1 MKENDSE
8 LLDINNAKFYFN
20 NLIQISEDYLK
31 YIISYKSLTLDYV
44 KSLENIHKTFGE
56 KIKLNKNNFEKNK
69 NIDFS
74 FIFVLVNSIYNINYS
89 FLENQIFCIKGME
102 NSISSLKKFID
113 EKKVLVSKFLD
124 NLNDSKHDLLI
135 KINNLEKEK
144 NIFFNSLS
152 STEKTVSDFYVN
164 KLKIEEYSKNQNKI
178 NNNSGELKN
187 LFLENSN
194 LEEQMNKSINESKI
208 VENNY
213 KSLVFNSTLFK
224 NTFIDTSNIAYEN
237 IKNISIEIVNE
248 LKKFIQNIIIL
259 LKNCFTIPLK
269 ETDSILYKLILNKEE
284 YNKIIKNSFK
294 TDATVKDN
302 FIIGC
307 KKYSPH
313 VFNSNTNNNNNDI
326 NNKTNK
332 INTNNQNKSNKPFV
346 SIEDGLE
353 RINYIDNDLLFL
365 TAQKMF
371 SSFSLIKNEYNIDF
385 KLEEEKRTT
394 RKIISNILLNIE
406 KKFKKSELKK
416 LIKENKINNN
426 INIINDKKDNNNVK
440 NDLKYIH
447 ENDIQLLYGLLDK
460 HYNRVIF
467 LQTMSQFR
475 TSGRHCMP
483 LKVFE
488 VVGKCLNIIID
499 KVIRDDDYYTAKTAV
514 VLSQTYFM
522 IKDDQRFYLH
532 NLIKKHKLFQNMKF
546 WEKTLEF
553 SIKEEITKNI
563 KIKNVKS
570 ENKIQNLKDVDILDK
585 SDNEGELKKES
596 SGLSFDKYSDIA
608 FGQIASIVNSM
619 IDFDVEINNIRSII
633 EPKIQLYNL
642 NQNQKNNIEL
652 VIESKL
658 NINGKEEIIE
668 NNNNFENKINDKDE
682 ENIENNINKLKEGLL
697 NNNNNIINVDKNI

>member
-1 MKENDSE
+1 MKEKDSE
-8 LLDINNAKFYFN
+8 LFDINIAKFYFN
-20 NLIQISEDYLK
+20 NIIQICEDYLK
-31 YIISYKSLTLDYV
+31 YIISYKSLTLEYV
-44 KSLENIHKTFGE
+44 KGLENIHKIFDE
-56 KIKLNKNNFEKNK
+56 KLKLNKNNIDKCK

-74 FIFVLVNSIYNINYS
+74 FIFVLINSISNINYS

-102 NSISSLKKFID
+102 NSINSLKKFIE

-144 NIFFNSLS
+144 SNFFNSLS

-164 KLKIEEYSKNQNKI
+164 KLKIEEYSKNQNKT

-208 VENNY
+208 LENNY
-213 KSLVFNSTLFK
+213 KSLIFNSTLFK
-224 NTFIDTSNIAYEN
+224 KTFIDSSNIAYEN
-237 IKNISIEIVNE
+237 IKNISVEIVNE
-248 LKKFIQNIIIL
+248 LKQFIQNIIIL
-259 LKNCFTIPLK
+259 LKNCFAIPLK
-269 ETDSILYKLILNKEE
+269 EIDTNLSKLILNKEK
-284 YNKIIKNSFK
+284 YSKIIKNSFK
-294 TDATVKDN
+294 SDETVKDK
-302 FIIGC
+302 FIIGY
-307 KKYSPH
+307 KKYSLH
-313 VFNSNTNNNNNDI
+313 AFNTNSNNNNI
-326 NNKTNK
+326 NNSANK
-332 INTNNQNKSNKPFV
+332 INTNNQNKNNKVFV
-346 SIEDGLE
+346 SIEDGNE
-353 RINYIDNDLLFL
+353 KISYIENDLLFFIAL
-365 TAQKMF
+365 KMF

-385 KLEEEKRTT
+385 KFEEEKRTT

-426 INIINDKKDNNNVK
+426 IINDKKDSNNEK
-440 NDLKYIH
+440 KELKYIH
-447 ENDIQLLYGLLDK
+447 ENDIQLLYTLLDK

-475 TSGRHCMP
+475 TSGRYCMP

-499 KVIRDDDYYTAKTAV
+499 KVLRDDDYGTAKTAV

-522 IKDDQRFYLH
+522 IKDDQRYYLH
-532 NLIKKHKLFQNMKF
+532 NSIKKHKLFQNMKF
-546 WEKTLEF
+546 WENTLDL
-553 SIKEEITKNI
+553 SIKEEITKNVN
-563 KIKNVKS
+563 IKNKKS
-570 ENKIQNLKDVDILDK
+570 ENKIQNQKDVNILDK
-585 SDNEGELKKES
+585 SDNEGELKNE
-596 SGLSFDKYSDIA
+596 LSELSKDKYSDIA

-658 NINGKEEIIE
+658 NINDNEEMIE
-668 NNNNFENKINDKDE
+668 NNINFDNKINDKDE

-697 NNNNNIINVDKNI
+697 CNTNNINVNKNI

>member
-8 LLDINNAKFYFN
+8 LFDINIAKFYFN

-31 YIISYKSLTLDYV
+31 YIISYKSLTLEYV
-44 KSLENIHKTFGE
+44 KGLENIHKIFSE
-56 KIKLNKNNFEKNK
+56 KIKLNKNNIDKNK

-74 FIFVLVNSIYNINYS
+74 FIFVLINSISNINYS

-102 NSISSLKKFID
+102 NSINSLKKFIE
-113 EKKVLVSKFLD
+113 EKKILVSKFLD

-135 KINNLEKEK
+135 KINNIEKE
-144 NIFFNSLS
+144 NSNFFNSLS
-152 STEKTVSDFYVN
+152 STEKIVSEFYVN
-164 KLKIEEYSKNQNKI
+164 KLKIEEYSKNQNKTN
-178 NNNSGELKN
+178 NNNSNELKN
-187 LFLENSN
+187 LFLQNSS

-208 VENNY
+208 CEDNY
-213 KSLVFNSTLFK
+213 KSLIFNSTLFK
-224 NTFIDTSNIAYEN
+224 KTFIDSSNIAYEN
-237 IKNISIEIVNE
+237 IKNISIEIVKE

-259 LKNCFTIPLK
+259 LKNCFAIPLK
-269 ETDSILYKLILNKEE
+269 ETDTNLSKLILNKEE
-284 YNKIIKNSFK
+284 YSKLINNSFK
-294 TDATVKDN
+294 SNATVKDN
-302 FIIGC
+302 FIIGY
-307 KKYSPH
+307 KKYSLH
-313 VFNSNTNNNNNDI
+313 AFNTNNNNNI
-326 NNKTNK
+326 NNTTNK
-332 INTNNQNKSNKPFV
+332 INTNQNKVNKVFV

-353 RINYIDNDLLFL
+353 RINYIENDLLFL

-426 INIINDKKDNNNVK
+426 SINDKKDNY
-440 NDLKYIH
+440 NDIKELKYIH
-447 ENDIQLLYGLLDK
+447 ENDIQLLYTLLDK
-460 HYNRVIF
+460 HYNRVIL

-475 TSGRHCMP
+475 TSGRYCMP

-499 KVIRDDDYYTAKTAV
+499 KVLRDDDYCSAKTAV

-522 IKDDQRFYLH
+522 IKDEQRFYLH

-546 WEKTLEF
+546 WEKTLDL
-553 SIKEEITKNI
+553 SIKDEITKNTN
-563 KIKNVKS
+563 IKNIKS
-570 ENKIQNLKDVDILDK
+570 ENKNQNQKDVDILDK
-585 SDNEGELKKES
+585 SDNEGELNNES
-596 SGLSFDKYSDIA
+596 AGLSQDKYSEIA

-658 NINGKEEIIE
+658 NINENEEKIE
-668 NNNNFENKINDKDE
+668 NNINFDNKINDKTE
-682 ENIENNINKLKEGLL
+682 EDIENNINKLKEGLL
-697 NNNNNIINVDKNI
+697 NNNNNINANKNI

>member
-8 LLDINNAKFYFN
+8 LFDINIAKFYFN

-31 YIISYKSLTLDYV
+31 YIISYKSLTLEYV
-44 KSLENIHKTFGE
+44 KGLENIHKIFSE
-56 KIKLNKNNFEKNK
+56 KVKLNKNNIDKNK

-74 FIFVLVNSIYNINYS
+74 FIFVLINSISNINYS

-102 NSISSLKKFID
+102 NSINSLKKFIE
-113 EKKVLVSKFLD
+113 EKKILVSKFLD

-135 KINNLEKEK
+135 KINNIEKE
-144 NIFFNSLS
+144 NSNFFNSLS
-152 STEKTVSDFYVN
+152 STEKIVSEFYVN
-164 KLKIEEYSKNQNKI
+164 KLKIEEYSKNQNKTN
-178 NNNSGELKN
+178 NNNSNELKN
-187 LFLENSN
+187 LFLQNSS

-208 VENNY
+208 CEDNY
-213 KSLVFNSTLFK
+213 KSLIFNSTLFK
-224 NTFIDTSNIAYEN
+224 KTFIDSSNIAYEN
-237 IKNISIEIVNE
+237 IKNISIEIVKE

-259 LKNCFTIPLK
+259 LKNCFAIPLK
-269 ETDSILYKLILNKEE
+269 ETDTNLSKLILNKEE
-284 YNKIIKNSFK
+284 YSKLINNSFK
-294 TDATVKDN
+294 SNATVKDN
-302 FIIGC
+302 FIIGY
-307 KKYSPH
+307 KKYSLH
-313 VFNSNTNNNNNDI
+313 AFNTNNNNNI
-326 NNKTNK
+326 NNTTNK
-332 INTNNQNKSNKPFV
+332 INTNQNKVNKVFV

-353 RINYIDNDLLFL
+353 RINYIENDLLFL

-426 INIINDKKDNNNVK
+426 SINDKKDNY
-440 NDLKYIH
+440 NDIKELKYIH
-447 ENDIQLLYGLLDK
+447 ENDIQLLYTLLDK
-460 HYNRVIF
+460 HYNRVIL

-475 TSGRHCMP
+475 TSGRYCMP

-499 KVIRDDDYYTAKTAV
+499 KVLRDDDYCSAKTAV

-522 IKDDQRFYLH
+522 IKDEQRFYLH

-546 WEKTLEF
+546 WEKTLDL
-553 SIKEEITKNI
+553 SIKDEITKNTN
-563 KIKNVKS
+563 IKNIKS
-570 ENKIQNLKDVDILDK
+570 ENKNQNQKDVDILDK
-585 SDNEGELKKES
+585 SDNEGELNNES
-596 SGLSFDKYSDIA
+596 AGLSQDKYSEIA

-658 NINGKEEIIE
+658 NINENEEIIE
-668 NNNNFENKINDKDE
+668 NNINFDNKINDKTE
-682 ENIENNINKLKEGLL
+682 EDIENNINKLKEGLL
-697 NNNNNIINVDKNI
+697 NNNNNINDNKNI

>member
-8 LLDINNAKFYFN
+8 LFDINIAKFYFN

-31 YIISYKSLTLDYV
+31 YIISYKSLTLEYV
-44 KSLENIHKTFGE
+44 KGLENIHKIFNE
-56 KIKLNKNNFEKNK
+56 KIKLNKNNIDKNK

-74 FIFVLVNSIYNINYS
+74 FIFVLINSISNINYS

-102 NSISSLKKFID
+102 NSINSLKKFIE
-113 EKKVLVSKFLD
+113 EKKILVSKFLD

-135 KINNLEKEK
+135 KINNIEKE
-144 NIFFNSLS
+144 NSNFFNSLS
-152 STEKTVSDFYVN
+152 STEKIVSEFYVN
-164 KLKIEEYSKNQNKI
+164 KLKIEEYSKNQNKTN
-178 NNNSGELKN
+178 NNNSNELKN
-187 LFLENSN
+187 LFLQNSS

-208 VENNY
+208 CEDNY
-213 KSLVFNSTLFK
+213 KSLIFNSTLFK
-224 NTFIDTSNIAYEN
+224 KTFIDSSNIAYEN
-237 IKNISIEIVNE
+237 IKNISIEIVKE

-259 LKNCFTIPLK
+259 LKNCFAIPLK
-269 ETDSILYKLILNKEE
+269 ETDTNLSKLILNKEE
-284 YNKIIKNSFK
+284 YSKLINNSFK
-294 TDATVKDN
+294 SNATVKDN
-302 FIIGC
+302 FIIGY
-307 KKYSPH
+307 KKYSLH
-313 VFNSNTNNNNNDI
+313 AFNINNNNNNI
-326 NNKTNK
+326 NNTTNK
-332 INTNNQNKSNKPFV
+332 INTNQNKSNKVFV

-353 RINYIDNDLLFL
+353 RINYIENDLLFL

-426 INIINDKKDNNNVK
+426 SINDKKDNY
-440 NDLKYIH
+440 NDIKELKYIH
-447 ENDIQLLYGLLDK
+447 ENDIQLLYTLLDK
-460 HYNRVIF
+460 HYNRVIL

-475 TSGRHCMP
+475 TSGRYCMP

-499 KVIRDDDYYTAKTAV
+499 KVLRDDDYCSAKTAV

-522 IKDDQRFYLH
+522 IKDEQRFYLH

-546 WEKTLEF
+546 WEKTLDL
-553 SIKEEITKNI
+553 SIKDEITKNTN
-563 KIKNVKS
+563 IKNIKS
-570 ENKIQNLKDVDILDK
+570 ENKNQNQKDVDILDK
-585 SDNEGELKKES
+585 SDNEGELNNES
-596 SGLSFDKYSDIA
+596 AGLSQDKYSEIA

-658 NINGKEEIIE
+658 NINENEEIIE
-668 NNNNFENKINDKDE
+668 NNINFDNKINDKTE
-682 ENIENNINKLKEGLL
+682 EDIENNINKLKEGLL
-697 NNNNNIINVDKNI
+697 NNNNNINENKNI

>member
-8 LLDINNAKFYFN
+8 LFDINIAKFYFN

-31 YIISYKSLTLDYV
+31 YIISYKSLTLEYV
-44 KSLENIHKTFGE
+44 KGLENIHKIFSE
-56 KIKLNKNNFEKNK
+56 KIKLNKNNIDKNK

-74 FIFVLVNSIYNINYS
+74 FIFVLINSISNINYS

-102 NSISSLKKFID
+102 NSINSLKKFIE
-113 EKKVLVSKFLD
+113 EKKILVSKFLD

-135 KINNLEKEK
+135 KINNIEKE
-144 NIFFNSLS
+144 NSNFFNSLS
-152 STEKTVSDFYVN
+152 STEKIVSDFYVN
-164 KLKIEEYSKNQNKI
+164 KLKIEEYSKNQNKTN
-178 NNNSGELKN
+178 NNNSNELKN
-187 LFLENSN
+187 LFLQNSS

-208 VENNY
+208 CEDNY
-213 KSLVFNSTLFK
+213 KSLIFNSTLFK
-224 NTFIDTSNIAYEN
+224 KTFIDSSNIAYEN
-237 IKNISIEIVNE
+237 IKNISIEIVKE

-259 LKNCFTIPLK
+259 LKNCFAIPLK
-269 ETDSILYKLILNKEE
+269 ETDTNLSKLILNKEE
-284 YNKIIKNSFK
+284 YSKLINNSFK
-294 TDATVKDN
+294 SNATVKDN
-302 FIIGC
+302 FIIGY
-307 KKYSPH
+307 KKYSLH
-313 VFNSNTNNNNNDI
+313 AFNTNNNNNI
-326 NNKTNK
+326 NNTTNK
-332 INTNNQNKSNKPFV
+332 INTNQNKVNKVFV

-353 RINYIDNDLLFL
+353 RINYIENDLLFL

-426 INIINDKKDNNNVK
+426 SINDKKDNY
-440 NDLKYIH
+440 NDIKELKYIH
-447 ENDIQLLYGLLDK
+447 ENDIQLLYTLLDK
-460 HYNRVIF
+460 HYNRVIL

-475 TSGRHCMP
+475 TSGRYCMP

-499 KVIRDDDYYTAKTAV
+499 KVLRDDDYCSAKTAV

-522 IKDDQRFYLH
+522 IKDEQRFYLH

-546 WEKTLEF
+546 WEKTLDL
-553 SIKEEITKNI
+553 SIKDEITKNTN
-563 KIKNVKS
+563 IKNIKS
-570 ENKIQNLKDVDILDK
+570 ENKNQNQKDVDILDK
-585 SDNEGELKKES
+585 SDNEGELNNES
-596 SGLSFDKYSDIA
+596 AGLSQDKYSEIA

-658 NINGKEEIIE
+658 NINENEEIIE
-668 NNNNFENKINDKDE
+668 NNINFDNKINDKTE
-682 ENIENNINKLKEGLL
+682 EDIENNINKLKEGLL
-697 NNNNNIINVDKNI
+697 NNNNNINENKNI

>member
-8 LLDINNAKFYFN
+8 LFDINIAKFYFN
-20 NLIQISEDYLK
+20 NLIQISEEYLK
-31 YIISYKSLTLDYV
+31 YIISYKSLTLEYV
-44 KSLENIHKTFGE
+44 KGLENIHKIFSE
-56 KIKLNKNNFEKNK
+56 KVKLNKNNIDKNK

-74 FIFVLVNSIYNINYS
+74 FIFVLINSISNINYS

-102 NSISSLKKFID
+102 NSINSLKKFIE
-113 EKKVLVSKFLD
+113 EKKILVSKFLD

-135 KINNLEKEK
+135 KINNIEKE
-144 NIFFNSLS
+144 NSNFFNSLS
-152 STEKTVSDFYVN
+152 STEKIVSEFYVN
-164 KLKIEEYSKNQNKI
+164 KLKIEEYSKNQNKTN
-178 NNNSGELKN
+178 NNNSNELKN
-187 LFLENSN
+187 LFLQNSS

-208 VENNY
+208 CEDNY
-213 KSLVFNSTLFK
+213 KSLIFNSTLFK
-224 NTFIDTSNIAYEN
+224 KTFIDSSNIAYEN
-237 IKNISIEIVNE
+237 IKNISIEIVKE

-259 LKNCFTIPLK
+259 LKNCFAIPLK
-269 ETDSILYKLILNKEE
+269 ETDTNLSKLILNKEE
-284 YNKIIKNSFK
+284 YSKLINNSFK
-294 TDATVKDN
+294 SNATVKDN
-302 FIIGC
+302 FIIGY
-307 KKYSPH
+307 KKYSLH
-313 VFNSNTNNNNNDI
+313 AFNINNNNNNNI
-326 NNKTNK
+326 NNTTNK
-332 INTNNQNKSNKPFV
+332 INTNQNKSNKVFV

-353 RINYIDNDLLFL
+353 RINYIENDLLFL

-426 INIINDKKDNNNVK
+426 SINDKKDNY
-440 NDLKYIH
+440 NDIKELKYIH
-447 ENDIQLLYGLLDK
+447 ENDIQLLYTLLDK
-460 HYNRVIF
+460 HYNRVIL

-475 TSGRHCMP
+475 TSGRYCMP

-499 KVIRDDDYYTAKTAV
+499 KVLRDDDYCSAKTAV

-522 IKDDQRFYLH
+522 IKDEQRFYLH

-546 WEKTLEF
+546 WEKTLDL
-553 SIKEEITKNI
+553 SIKDEITKNTN
-563 KIKNVKS
+563 IKNIKS
-570 ENKIQNLKDVDILDK
+570 ENKNQNQKDVDILDK
-585 SDNEGELKKES
+585 SDNEGELNNES
-596 SGLSFDKYSDIA
+596 AGLSQDKYSEIA

-658 NINGKEEIIE
+658 NINENEEIIE
-668 NNNNFENKINDKDE
+668 NNINFDNKINDKTE
-682 ENIENNINKLKEGLL
+682 EDIENNINKLKEGLL
-697 NNNNNIINVDKNI
+697 NNNNNINENKNI

>member
-8 LLDINNAKFYFN
+8 LFDINIAKFYFN

-31 YIISYKSLTLDYV
+31 YIISYKSLTLEYV
-44 KSLENIHKTFGE
+44 KGLENIHKIFSE
-56 KIKLNKNNFEKNK
+56 KVKLNKNNIDKNK

-74 FIFVLVNSIYNINYS
+74 FIFVLINSISNINYS

-102 NSISSLKKFID
+102 NSINSLKKFIE
-113 EKKVLVSKFLD
+113 EKKILVSKFLD

-135 KINNLEKEK
+135 KINNIEKE
-144 NIFFNSLS
+144 NSNFFNSLS
-152 STEKTVSDFYVN
+152 STEKIVSEFYVN
-164 KLKIEEYSKNQNKI
+164 KLKIEEYSKNQNKTN
-178 NNNSGELKN
+178 NNNSNELKN
-187 LFLENSN
+187 LFLQNSS

-208 VENNY
+208 CEDNY
-213 KSLVFNSTLFK
+213 KSLIFNSTLFK
-224 NTFIDTSNIAYEN
+224 KTFIDSSNIAYEN
-237 IKNISIEIVNE
+237 IKNISIEIVKE

-259 LKNCFTIPLK
+259 LKNCFAIPLK
-269 ETDSILYKLILNKEE
+269 ETDTNLSKLILNKEE
-284 YNKIIKNSFK
+284 YSKLINNSFK
-294 TDATVKDN
+294 SNATVKDN
-302 FIIGC
+302 FIIGY
-307 KKYSPH
+307 KKYSLH
-313 VFNSNTNNNNNDI
+313 AFNTNNNNNI
-326 NNKTNK
+326 NNTTNK
-332 INTNNQNKSNKPFV
+332 INTNQNKSNKVFV

-353 RINYIDNDLLFL
+353 RINYIENDLLFL

-426 INIINDKKDNNNVK
+426 SINDKKDNY
-440 NDLKYIH
+440 NDIKELKYIH
-447 ENDIQLLYGLLDK
+447 ENDIQLLYTLLDK
-460 HYNRVIF
+460 HYNRVIL

-475 TSGRHCMP
+475 TSGRYCMP

-499 KVIRDDDYYTAKTAV
+499 KVLRDDDYCSAKTAV

-522 IKDDQRFYLH
+522 IKDEQRFYLH

-546 WEKTLEF
+546 WEKTLDL
-553 SIKEEITKNI
+553 SIKDEITKNTN
-563 KIKNVKS
+563 IKNIKS
-570 ENKIQNLKDVDILDK
+570 ENKNQNQKDVDILDK
-585 SDNEGELKKES
+585 SDNEGELNNES
-596 SGLSFDKYSDIA
+596 AGLSQDKYSEIA

-658 NINGKEEIIE
+658 NINENEEIIE
-668 NNNNFENKINDKDE
+668 NNINFDNKINDKTE
-682 ENIENNINKLKEGLL
+682 EDIENNINKLKEGLL
-697 NNNNNIINVDKNI
+697 NNNNNINENKNI

>member
-8 LLDINNAKFYFN
+8 LFDINIAKFYFN

-31 YIISYKSLTLDYV
+31 YIISYKSLTLEYV
-44 KSLENIHKTFGE
+44 KGLENIHKIFSE
-56 KIKLNKNNFEKNK
+56 KVKLNKNNIDKNK

-74 FIFVLVNSIYNINYS
+74 FIFVLINSISNINYS

-102 NSISSLKKFID
+102 NSINSLKKFIE
-113 EKKVLVSKFLD
+113 EKKILVSKFLD

-135 KINNLEKEK
+135 KINNIEKE
-144 NIFFNSLS
+144 NSNFFNSLS
-152 STEKTVSDFYVN
+152 STEKIVSDFYVN
-164 KLKIEEYSKNQNKI
+164 KLKIEEYSKNQNKTN
-178 NNNSGELKN
+178 NNNSNELKN
-187 LFLENSN
+187 LFLQNSS

-208 VENNY
+208 CEDNY
-213 KSLVFNSTLFK
+213 KSLIFNSTLFK
-224 NTFIDTSNIAYEN
+224 KTFIDSSNIAYEN
-237 IKNISIEIVNE
+237 IKNISIEIVKE

-259 LKNCFTIPLK
+259 LKNCFAIPLK
-269 ETDSILYKLILNKEE
+269 ETDTNLSKLILNKEE
-284 YNKIIKNSFK
+284 YSKLINNSFK
-294 TDATVKDN
+294 SNATVKDN
-302 FIIGC
+302 FIIGY
-307 KKYSPH
+307 KKYSLH
-313 VFNSNTNNNNNDI
+313 AFNINNNNNNNI
-326 NNKTNK
+326 NNTTNK
-332 INTNNQNKSNKPFV
+332 INTNQNKSNKVFV

-353 RINYIDNDLLFL
+353 RINYIENDLLFL

-371 SSFSLIKNEYNIDF
+371 TSFSLIKNEYNIDF

-426 INIINDKKDNNNVK
+426 SINDKKDNY
-440 NDLKYIH
+440 NDIKELKYIH
-447 ENDIQLLYGLLDK
+447 ENDIQLLYTLLDK
-460 HYNRVIF
+460 HYNRVIL

-475 TSGRHCMP
+475 TSGRYCMP

-499 KVIRDDDYYTAKTAV
+499 KVLRDDDYCSAKTAV

-522 IKDDQRFYLH
+522 IKDEQRFYLH

-546 WEKTLEF
+546 WEKTLDL
-553 SIKEEITKNI
+553 SIKDEITKNTN
-563 KIKNVKS
+563 IKNIKS
-570 ENKIQNLKDVDILDK
+570 ENKNQNQKDVDILDK
-585 SDNEGELKKES
+585 SDNEGELNNES
-596 SGLSFDKYSDIA
+596 AGLSQDKYSEIA

-658 NINGKEEIIE
+658 NINENEEIIE
-668 NNNNFENKINDKDE
+668 NNINFDNKINDKTE
-682 ENIENNINKLKEGLL
+682 EDIENNINKLKEGLL
-697 NNNNNIINVDKNI
+697 NNNNINENKNI

>member
-8 LLDINNAKFYFN
+8 LFDINIAKFYFN

-31 YIISYKSLTLDYV
+31 YIISYKSLTLEYV
-44 KSLENIHKTFGE
+44 KGLENIHKIFSE
-56 KIKLNKNNFEKNK
+56 KIKLNKNNIDKNK

-74 FIFVLVNSIYNINYS
+74 FIFVLINSISNINYS
-89 FLENQIFCIKGME
+89 FLENQMFCIKGME
-102 NSISSLKKFID
+102 NSINSLKKFIE
-113 EKKVLVSKFLD
+113 EKKILVSKFLD

-135 KINNLEKEK
+135 KINNIEKE
-144 NIFFNSLS
+144 NSNFFNSLS
-152 STEKTVSDFYVN
+152 STEKIVSDFYVN
-164 KLKIEEYSKNQNKI
+164 KLKIEEYSKNQNKTN
-178 NNNSGELKN
+178 NNNSNELKN
-187 LFLENSN
+187 LFLQNSS

-208 VENNY
+208 CEDNY
-213 KSLVFNSTLFK
+213 KSLIFNSTLFK
-224 NTFIDTSNIAYEN
+224 KTFIDSSNIAYEN
-237 IKNISIEIVNE
+237 IKNISIEIVKE

-259 LKNCFTIPLK
+259 LKNCFAIPLK
-269 ETDSILYKLILNKEE
+269 ETDTNLSKLILNKEE
-284 YNKIIKNSFK
+284 YSKLINNSFK
-294 TDATVKDN
+294 SNATVKDN
-302 FIIGC
+302 FIIGY
-307 KKYSPH
+307 KKYSLH
-313 VFNSNTNNNNNDI
+313 AFNINNNNNNI
-326 NNKTNK
+326 NNTTNK
-332 INTNNQNKSNKPFV
+332 INTNQNKSNKVFV

-353 RINYIDNDLLFL
+353 RINYIENDLLFL

-416 LIKENKINNN
+416 LIKENKINDNS
-426 INIINDKKDNNNVK
+426 INDKKDNY
-440 NDLKYIH
+440 NDIKELKYIH
-447 ENDIQLLYGLLDK
+447 ENDIQLLYTLLDK
-460 HYNRVIF
+460 HYNRVIL

-475 TSGRHCMP
+475 TSGRYCMP

-499 KVIRDDDYYTAKTAV
+499 KVLRDDDYCSAKTAV

-522 IKDDQRFYLH
+522 IKNEQRFYLH

-546 WEKTLEF
+546 WEKTLDL
-553 SIKEEITKNI
+553 SIKDEITKNTN
-563 KIKNVKS
+563 IKNIKS
-570 ENKIQNLKDVDILDK
+570 ENKNQNQKDVDILDK
-585 SDNEGELKKES
+585 SDNEGELNNES
-596 SGLSFDKYSDIA
+596 AGLSQDKYSEIA

-658 NINGKEEIIE
+658 NINENEEIIE
-668 NNNNFENKINDKDE
+668 NNINFDNKINDKTE
-682 ENIENNINKLKEGLL
+682 EDIENNINKLKEGLL
-697 NNNNNIINVDKNI
+697 NNNNNINLKNDNKNI

>member
-8 LLDINNAKFYFN
+8 LFDINIAKFYFN

-31 YIISYKSLTLDYV
+31 YIISYKSLTLEYV
-44 KSLENIHKTFGE
+44 KGLENIHKIFSE
-56 KIKLNKNNFEKNK
+56 KVKLNKNNIDKNK

-74 FIFVLVNSIYNINYS
+74 FIFVLINSISNINYS

-102 NSISSLKKFID
+102 NSINSLKKFIE
-113 EKKVLVSKFLD
+113 EKKILVSKFLD

-135 KINNLEKEK
+135 KINNIEKE
-144 NIFFNSLS
+144 NSNFFNSLS
-152 STEKTVSDFYVN
+152 STEKIVSEFYVN
-164 KLKIEEYSKNQNKI
+164 KLKIEEYSKNQNKTN
-178 NNNSGELKN
+178 NNNSNELKN
-187 LFLENSN
+187 LFLQNSS

-208 VENNY
+208 CEDNY
-213 KSLVFNSTLFK
+213 KSLIFNSTLFK
-224 NTFIDTSNIAYEN
+224 KTFIDSSNIAYEN
-237 IKNISIEIVNE
+237 IKNISIEIVKE

-259 LKNCFTIPLK
+259 LKNCFAIPLK
-269 ETDSILYKLILNKEE
+269 ETDTNLSKLILNKEE
-284 YNKIIKNSFK
+284 YSKLINNSFK
-294 TDATVKDN
+294 SNATVKDN
-302 FIIGC
+302 FIIGY
-307 KKYSPH
+307 KKYSLH
-313 VFNSNTNNNNNDI
+313 AFNTNNNNNI
-326 NNKTNK
+326 NNTTNK
-332 INTNNQNKSNKPFV
+332 INTNQNKVNKVFV

-353 RINYIDNDLLFL
+353 RINYIENDLLFL

-426 INIINDKKDNNNVK
+426 SINDKKDNY
-440 NDLKYIH
+440 NDIKELKYIH
-447 ENDIQLLYGLLDK
+447 ENDIQLLYTLLDK
-460 HYNRVIF
+460 HYNRVIL

-475 TSGRHCMP
+475 TSGRYCMP

-499 KVIRDDDYYTAKTAV
+499 KVLRDDDYCSAKTAV

-522 IKDDQRFYLH
+522 IKDEQRFYLH

-546 WEKTLEF
+546 WEKTLDL
-553 SIKEEITKNI
+553 SIKDEITKNTN
-563 KIKNVKS
+563 IKNIKS
-570 ENKIQNLKDVDILDK
+570 ENKNQNQKDVDILDK
-585 SDNEGELKKES
+585 SDNEGELNNES
-596 SGLSFDKYSDIA
+596 AGLSQDKYSEIA

-658 NINGKEEIIE
+658 NINENEEIIE
-668 NNNNFENKINDKDE
+668 NNINFDNKINDKTE
-682 ENIENNINKLKEGLL
+682 EDIENNINKLKEGLL
-697 NNNNNIINVDKNI
+697 NNNNNINENKNI

>member
-8 LLDINNAKFYFN
+8 LFDINIAKFYFN

-31 YIISYKSLTLDYV
+31 YIISYKSLTLEYV
-44 KSLENIHKTFGE
+44 KGLENIHKIFSE
-56 KIKLNKNNFEKNK
+56 KVKLNKNNIDKNK

-74 FIFVLVNSIYNINYS
+74 FIFVLINSISNINYS

-102 NSISSLKKFID
+102 NSINSLKKFIE
-113 EKKVLVSKFLD
+113 EKKILVSKFLD

-135 KINNLEKEK
+135 KINNIEKE
-144 NIFFNSLS
+144 NSNFFNSLS
-152 STEKTVSDFYVN
+152 STEKIVSEFYVN
-164 KLKIEEYSKNQNKI
+164 KLKIEEYSKNQNKTN
-178 NNNSGELKN
+178 NNNSNELKN
-187 LFLENSN
+187 LFLQNSS

-208 VENNY
+208 CEDNY
-213 KSLVFNSTLFK
+213 KSLIFNSTLFK
-224 NTFIDTSNIAYEN
+224 KTFIDSSNIAYEN

-248 LKKFIQNIIIL
+248 LKQFIQNIIIL
-259 LKNCFTIPLK
+259 LKNCFAIPLK
-269 ETDSILYKLILNKEE
+269 ETDTNLSKLILNKEE
-284 YNKIIKNSFK
+284 YSKLINNSFK
-294 TDATVKDN
+294 SNATVKDN
-302 FIIGC
+302 FIIGY
-307 KKYSPH
+307 KKYSLH
-313 VFNSNTNNNNNDI
+313 AFNINNNNNNNI
-326 NNKTNK
+326 NNTTNK
-332 INTNNQNKSNKPFV
+332 INTNQNKSNKVFV

-353 RINYIDNDLLFL
+353 RINYIENDLLFL

-426 INIINDKKDNNNVK
+426 SINDKKDNY
-440 NDLKYIH
+440 NDIKELKYIH
-447 ENDIQLLYGLLDK
+447 ENDIQLLYTLLDK
-460 HYNRVIF
+460 HYNRVIL

-475 TSGRHCMP
+475 TSGRYCMP

-499 KVIRDDDYYTAKTAV
+499 KVLRDDDYCSAKTAV

-522 IKDDQRFYLH
+522 IKDEQRFYLH

-546 WEKTLEF
+546 WEKTLDL
-553 SIKEEITKNI
+553 SIKDEITKNTN
-563 KIKNVKS
+563 IKNIKS
-570 ENKIQNLKDVDILDK
+570 ENKNQNQKDVDILDK
-585 SDNEGELKKES
+585 SDNEGELNNES
-596 SGLSFDKYSDIA
+596 AGLSQDKYSEIA

-658 NINGKEEIIE
+658 NINENEEIIE
-668 NNNNFENKINDKDE
+668 NNINFDNKINDKTE
-682 ENIENNINKLKEGLL
+682 EDIENNINKLKEGLL
-697 NNNNNIINVDKNI
+697 NNNNINENKNI

>member
-8 LLDINNAKFYFN
+8 LFDINIAKFYFN

-31 YIISYKSLTLDYV
+31 YIISYKSLTLEYV
-44 KSLENIHKTFGE
+44 KGLENIHKIFSE
-56 KIKLNKNNFEKNK
+56 KIKLNKNNIDKNK

-74 FIFVLVNSIYNINYS
+74 FIFVLINSISNINYS

-102 NSISSLKKFID
+102 NSINSLKKFIE
-113 EKKVLVSKFLD
+113 EKKILVSKFLD

-135 KINNLEKEK
+135 KINNIEKE
-144 NIFFNSLS
+144 NSNFFNSLS
-152 STEKTVSDFYVN
+152 STEKIVSDFYVN
-164 KLKIEEYSKNQNKI
+164 KLKIEEYSKNQNKTN
-178 NNNSGELKN
+178 NNNSNELKN
-187 LFLENSN
+187 LFLQNSS

-208 VENNY
+208 CEDNY
-213 KSLVFNSTLFK
+213 KSLIFNSTLFK
-224 NTFIDTSNIAYEN
+224 KTFIDSSNIAYEN
-237 IKNISIEIVNE
+237 IKNISIEIVKE

-259 LKNCFTIPLK
+259 LKNCFAIPLK
-269 ETDSILYKLILNKEE
+269 ETDTNLSKLILNKEE
-284 YNKIIKNSFK
+284 YSKLINNSFK
-294 TDATVKDN
+294 SNATVKDN
-302 FIIGC
+302 FIIGY
-307 KKYSPH
+307 KKYSLH
-313 VFNSNTNNNNNDI
+313 AFNTNNNNNI
-326 NNKTNK
+326 NNTTNK
-332 INTNNQNKSNKPFV
+332 INTNQNKVNKVFV

-353 RINYIDNDLLFL
+353 RINYIENDLLFL

-416 LIKENKINNN
+416 LIKENKINDNS
-426 INIINDKKDNNNVK
+426 INDKKDNY
-440 NDLKYIH
+440 NDIKELKYIH
-447 ENDIQLLYGLLDK
+447 ENDIQLLYTLLDK
-460 HYNRVIF
+460 HYNRVIL

-475 TSGRHCMP
+475 TSGRYCMP

-499 KVIRDDDYYTAKTAV
+499 KVLRDDDYCSAKTAV

-522 IKDDQRFYLH
+522 IKDEQRFYLH

-546 WEKTLEF
+546 WEKTLDL
-553 SIKEEITKNI
+553 SIKDEITKNTN
-563 KIKNVKS
+563 IKNIKS
-570 ENKIQNLKDVDILDK
+570 ENKNQNQKDVDILDK
-585 SDNEGELKKES
+585 SDNEGELNNES
-596 SGLSFDKYSDIA
+596 AGLSQDKYSEIA

-658 NINGKEEIIE
+658 NINENEEIIE
-668 NNNNFENKINDKDE
+668 NNINFDNKINDKTE
-682 ENIENNINKLKEGLL
+682 EDIENNINKLKEGLL
-697 NNNNNIINVDKNI
+697 NNNNNINENKNI

>member
-8 LLDINNAKFYFN
+8 LFDINIAKFYFN

-31 YIISYKSLTLDYV
+31 YIISYKSLTLEYV
-44 KSLENIHKTFGE
+44 KGLENIHKIFSE
-56 KIKLNKNNFEKNK
+56 KVKLNKNNIDKNK

-74 FIFVLVNSIYNINYS
+74 FIFVLINSISNINYS

-102 NSISSLKKFID
+102 NSINSLKKFIE
-113 EKKVLVSKFLD
+113 EKKILVSKFLD

-135 KINNLEKEK
+135 KINNIEKE
-144 NIFFNSLS
+144 NSNFFNSLS
-152 STEKTVSDFYVN
+152 STEKIVSEFYVN
-164 KLKIEEYSKNQNKI
+164 KLKIEEYSKNQNKTN
-178 NNNSGELKN
+178 NNNSNELKN
-187 LFLENSN
+187 LFLQNSS

-208 VENNY
+208 CEDNY
-213 KSLVFNSTLFK
+213 KSLIFNSTLFK
-224 NTFIDTSNIAYEN
+224 KTFIDSSNIAYEN
-237 IKNISIEIVNE
+237 IKNISIEIVKE

-259 LKNCFTIPLK
+259 LKNCFAIPLK
-269 ETDSILYKLILNKEE
+269 ETDTNLSKLILNKEE
-284 YNKIIKNSFK
+284 YSKLINNSIKSN
-294 TDATVKDN
+294 ATVKDN
-302 FIIGC
+302 FIIGY
-307 KKYSPH
+307 KKYSLH
-313 VFNSNTNNNNNDI
+313 AFNINNNNNNNI
-326 NNKTNK
+326 NNTTNK
-332 INTNNQNKSNKPFV
+332 INTNQNKFNKVFV

-353 RINYIDNDLLFL
+353 RINYIENDLLFL

-426 INIINDKKDNNNVK
+426 SINDKKDNY
-440 NDLKYIH
+440 NDIKELKYIH
-447 ENDIQLLYGLLDK
+447 ENDIQLLYTLLDK
-460 HYNRVIF
+460 HYNRVIL

-475 TSGRHCMP
+475 TSGRYCMP

-499 KVIRDDDYYTAKTAV
+499 KVLRDDDYCSAKTAV

-522 IKDDQRFYLH
+522 IKDEQRFYLH

-546 WEKTLEF
+546 WEKTLDL
-553 SIKEEITKNI
+553 SIKDEITKNTN
-563 KIKNVKS
+563 IKNIKS
-570 ENKIQNLKDVDILDK
+570 ENKNQNQKDVDILDK
-585 SDNEGELKKES
+585 SDNEGELNNES
-596 SGLSFDKYSDIA
+596 AGLSQDKYSEIA

-658 NINGKEEIIE
+658 NINENEEIIE
-668 NNNNFENKINDKDE
+668 NNINFDNKINDKTE
-682 ENIENNINKLKEGLL
+682 EDIENNINKLKEGLL
-697 NNNNNIINVDKNI
+697 NNNKINDNKNI

>member
-8 LLDINNAKFYFN
+8 LFDINIAKFYFN

-31 YIISYKSLTLDYV
+31 YIISYKSLTLEYV
-44 KSLENIHKTFGE
+44 KGLENIHKIFSE
-56 KIKLNKNNFEKNK
+56 KVKLNKNNIDKNK

-74 FIFVLVNSIYNINYS
+74 FIFVLINSISNINYS

-102 NSISSLKKFID
+102 NSINSLKKFIE
-113 EKKVLVSKFLD
+113 EKKILVSKFLD

-135 KINNLEKEK
+135 KINNIEKE
-144 NIFFNSLS
+144 NSNFFNSLS
-152 STEKTVSDFYVN
+152 STEKIVSEFYVN
-164 KLKIEEYSKNQNKI
+164 KLKIEEYSKNQNKTN
-178 NNNSGELKN
+178 NNNSNELKN
-187 LFLENSN
+187 LFLQNSS

-208 VENNY
+208 CEDNY
-213 KSLVFNSTLFK
+213 KSLIFNSTLFK
-224 NTFIDTSNIAYEN
+224 KTFIDSSNIAYEN
-237 IKNISIEIVNE
+237 IKNISIEIVKE

-259 LKNCFTIPLK
+259 LKNCFAIPLK
-269 ETDSILYKLILNKEE
+269 ETDTNLSKLILNKEE
-284 YNKIIKNSFK
+284 YSKLINNSFK
-294 TDATVKDN
+294 SNATVKDN
-302 FIIGC
+302 FIIGY
-307 KKYSPH
+307 KKYSLH
-313 VFNSNTNNNNNDI
+313 AFNTNNNNNI
-326 NNKTNK
+326 NNIT
-332 INTNNQNKSNKPFV
+332 NQNKSNKVFV

-353 RINYIDNDLLFL
+353 RINYIENDLLFL

-426 INIINDKKDNNNVK
+426 SINDKKDNY
-440 NDLKYIH
+440 NDIKELKYIH
-447 ENDIQLLYGLLDK
+447 ENDIQLLYTLLDK
-460 HYNRVIF
+460 HYNRVIL

-475 TSGRHCMP
+475 TSGRYCMP

-499 KVIRDDDYYTAKTAV
+499 KVLRDDDYCSAKTAV

-522 IKDDQRFYLH
+522 IKDEQRFYLH

-546 WEKTLEF
+546 WEKTLDL
-553 SIKEEITKNI
+553 SIKDEITKNTN
-563 KIKNVKS
+563 IKNIKS
-570 ENKIQNLKDVDILDK
+570 ENKNQNQKDVDILDK
-585 SDNEGELKKES
+585 SDNEGELNNES
-596 SGLSFDKYSDIA
+596 AGLSQDKYSEIA

-658 NINGKEEIIE
+658 NINENEEIIE
-668 NNNNFENKINDKDE
+668 NNINFDNKINDKTE
-682 ENIENNINKLKEGLL
+682 EDIENNINKLKEGLL
-697 NNNNNIINVDKNI
+697 NNNKINDNKNI

>member
-8 LLDINNAKFYFN
+8 LFDINIAKFYFN

-31 YIISYKSLTLDYV
+31 YIISYKSLTLEYV
-44 KSLENIHKTFGE
+44 KGLENIHKIFSE
-56 KIKLNKNNFEKNK
+56 KVKLNKNNIDKNK

-74 FIFVLVNSIYNINYS
+74 FIFVLINSISNINYS

-102 NSISSLKKFID
+102 NSINSLKKFIE
-113 EKKVLVSKFLD
+113 EKKILVSKFLD

-135 KINNLEKEK
+135 KINNIEKE
-144 NIFFNSLS
+144 NSNFFNSLS
-152 STEKTVSDFYVN
+152 STEKIVSEFYVN
-164 KLKIEEYSKNQNKI
+164 KLKIEEYSKNQNKTN
-178 NNNSGELKN
+178 NNNSNELKN
-187 LFLENSN
+187 LFLQNSS

-208 VENNY
+208 CEDNY
-213 KSLVFNSTLFK
+213 KSLIFNSTLFK
-224 NTFIDTSNIAYEN
+224 KTFIDSSNIAYEN
-237 IKNISIEIVNE
+237 IKNISIEIVKE

-259 LKNCFTIPLK
+259 LKNCFAIPLK
-269 ETDSILYKLILNKEE
+269 ETDTNLSKLILNKEE
-284 YNKIIKNSFK
+284 YSKLINNSFK
-294 TDATVKDN
+294 SNATVKDN
-302 FIIGC
+302 FIIGY
-307 KKYSPH
+307 KKYSLH
-313 VFNSNTNNNNNDI
+313 AFNTNNNNNI
-326 NNKTNK
+326 NNTTNK
-332 INTNNQNKSNKPFV
+332 INTNQNKVNKVFV

-353 RINYIDNDLLFL
+353 RINYIENDLLFL

-426 INIINDKKDNNNVK
+426 SINDKKDNY
-440 NDLKYIH
+440 NDIKELKYIH
-447 ENDIQLLYGLLDK
+447 ENDIQLLYTLLDK
-460 HYNRVIF
+460 HYNRVIL

-475 TSGRHCMP
+475 TSGRYCMP

-499 KVIRDDDYYTAKTAV
+499 KVLRDDDYCSAKTAV

-522 IKDDQRFYLH
+522 IKDEQRFYLH

-546 WEKTLEF
+546 WEKTLDL
-553 SIKEEITKNI
+553 SIKDEITKNTN
-563 KIKNVKS
+563 IKNIKS
-570 ENKIQNLKDVDILDK
+570 ENKNQNQKDVDILDK
-585 SDNEGELKKES
+585 SDNEGELNNES
-596 SGLSFDKYSDIA
+596 AGLSQDKYSEIA

-658 NINGKEEIIE
+658 NINENEEIIE
-668 NNNNFENKINDKDE
+668 NNINFDNKINDKTE
-682 ENIENNINKLKEGLL
+682 EDIENNINKLKEGLL
-697 NNNNNIINVDKNI
+697 NNNKINDNKNI

>member
-8 LLDINNAKFYFN
+8 LFDINIAKFYFN

-31 YIISYKSLTLDYV
+31 YIISYKSLTLEYV
-44 KSLENIHKTFGE
+44 KGLENIHKIFSE
-56 KIKLNKNNFEKNK
+56 KVKLNKNNIDKNK

-74 FIFVLVNSIYNINYS
+74 FIFVLINSISNINYS

-102 NSISSLKKFID
+102 NSINSLKKFIE
-113 EKKVLVSKFLD
+113 EKKILVSKFLD

-135 KINNLEKEK
+135 KINNIEKE
-144 NIFFNSLS
+144 NSNFFNSLS
-152 STEKTVSDFYVN
+152 STEKIVSEFYVN
-164 KLKIEEYSKNQNKI
+164 KLKIEEYSKNQNKTN
-178 NNNSGELKN
+178 NNNSNELKN
-187 LFLENSN
+187 LFLQNSS

-208 VENNY
+208 CEDNY
-213 KSLVFNSTLFK
+213 KSLIFNSTLFK
-224 NTFIDTSNIAYEN
+224 KTFIDSSNIAYEN
-237 IKNISIEIVNE
+237 IKNISIEIVKE

-259 LKNCFTIPLK
+259 LKNCFAIPLK
-269 ETDSILYKLILNKEE
+269 ETDTNLSKLILNKEE
-284 YNKIIKNSFK
+284 YSKLINNSFK
-294 TDATVKDN
+294 SNATVKDN
-302 FIIGC
+302 FIIGY
-307 KKYSPH
+307 KKYSLH
-313 VFNSNTNNNNNDI
+313 AFNINNNNNNNI
-326 NNKTNK
+326 NNTTNK
-332 INTNNQNKSNKPFV
+332 INTNQNKSNKVFV

-353 RINYIDNDLLFL
+353 RINYIENDLLFL

-426 INIINDKKDNNNVK
+426 SINDKKDNY
-440 NDLKYIH
+440 NDIKELKYIH
-447 ENDIQLLYGLLDK
+447 ENDIQLLYTLLDK
-460 HYNRVIF
+460 HYNRVIL

-475 TSGRHCMP
+475 TSGRYCMP

-499 KVIRDDDYYTAKTAV
+499 KVLRDDDYCSAKTAV

-522 IKDDQRFYLH
+522 IKDEQRFYLH

-546 WEKTLEF
+546 WEKTLDL
-553 SIKEEITKNI
+553 SIKDEITKNTN
-563 KIKNVKS
+563 IKNIKS
-570 ENKIQNLKDVDILDK
+570 ENKNQNQKDVDILDK
-585 SDNEGELKKES
+585 SDNEGELNNES
-596 SGLSFDKYSDIA
+596 AGLSQDKYSEIA

-658 NINGKEEIIE
+658 NINENEEIIE
-668 NNNNFENKINDKDE
+668 NNINFDNKINDKTE
-682 ENIENNINKLKEGLL
+682 EDIENNINKLKEGLL
-697 NNNNNIINVDKNI
+697 NNNNNINANKNI

>member
-1 MKENDSE
+1 MKENDSD
-8 LLDINNAKFYFN
+8 LFDINIAKFYFN

-31 YIISYKSLTLDYV
+31 YIISYKSLTLEYV
-44 KSLENIHKTFGE
+44 KGLENIHKLLGK
-56 KIKLNKNNFEKNK
+56 KIKLNKNNIDKYK

-74 FIFVLVNSIYNINYS
+74 FIFVLINSISNINYS

-102 NSISSLKKFID
+102 NSINSLKKFIE
-113 EKKVLVSKFLD
+113 EKKILVSKFLD

-135 KINNLEKEK
+135 KINNIEKEK
-144 NIFFNSLS
+144 NNFFNSLS
-152 STEKTVSDFYVN
+152 STEKIVSDFYVN
-164 KLKIEEYSKNQNKI
+164 KLKIEEYSKNQNKT
-178 NNNSGELKN
+178 NLNNSGELKN
-187 LFLENSN
+187 LFLENSS

-208 VENNY
+208 CEDNY
-213 KSLVFNSTLFK
+213 KSLIFNSALFK
-224 NTFIDTSNIAYEN
+224 KTFIDSSNIAYES

-248 LKKFIQNIIIL
+248 LKQFIQNIIIL
-259 LKNCFTIPLK
+259 LKNCFAIPLK
-269 ETDSILYKLILNKEE
+269 ETDTNLSKLILNKDE
-284 YNKIIKNSFK
+284 YSKLINNSFK
-294 TDATVKDN
+294 SDATVEDN
-302 FIIGC
+302 FIIRY
-307 KKYSPH
+307 KKYHLH
-313 VFNSNTNNNNNDI
+313 VFNTNTNSNENNNNI
-326 NNKTNK
+326 NNNTNKINANQNKTNK
-332 INTNNQNKSNKPFV
+332 VFV
-346 SIEDGLE
+346 SIEDGHE
-353 RINYIDNDLLFL
+353 RINYIENDLLFL

-371 SSFSLIKNEYNIDF
+371 ASFSLIKNEYNIDF

-426 INIINDKKDNNNVK
+426 VIIDKKNSNNDKKE
-440 NDLKYIH
+440 LKYIH
-447 ENDIQLLYGLLDK
+447 ENDLQLLYNLLDK
-460 HYNRVIF
+460 HCNRVIF

-475 TSGRHCMP
+475 TSGRYCMP
-483 LKVFE
+483 IKVFE

-499 KVIRDDDYYTAKTAV
+499 KVLRDDDHSIAKTAV

-532 NLIKKHKLFQNMKF
+532 NLIKNHKLFQNMKF
-546 WEKTLEF
+546 WEKTLDL

-563 KIKNVKS
+563 KIKNIKNIKS
-570 ENKIQNLKDVDILDK
+570 ENNNQKDDDILDK
-585 SDNEGELKKES
+585 SDNEGELKNES
-596 SGLSFDKYSDIA
+596 VGLSQDKYSDIA

-658 NINGKEEIIE
+658 NINENEEIIE
-668 NNNNFENKINDKDE
+668 NNINIDNNINDKTE
-682 ENIENNINKLKEGLL
+682 EDIENNINKLKEGLL
-697 NNNNNIINVDKNI
+697 SNNNNVNDNKNI